1 MNEPHLF
8 PEEKVCKKA
17 LPFLFLLGFLVILF
31 FCSKI
36 MGGCEPPGGRDGSP
50 VLFGTIVNFL
60 LLIINPAL
68 FCVFEVAQLINDRIN
83 GCRVESIFFF
93 HMIMAGLPVVSFGLG
108 RWCWYAATSKKQPL
122 NRVEPPAEAEEDE
135 LSSDFPQNRTK
146 PVQRFFRD
154 LAIFTLIFLALAPF
168 HSNLLEAPSKL
179 VENARVYLFSHNLQN
194 KPNSYQA
201 FYDKLRLADSYANL
215 GQYEK
220 SFQIFNALID
230 ETVKDKRLFRLSDI
244 YGRILYTDHNNTISP
259 SKWIELTS
267 YADSKLEAICQGIKP
282 TTNPDGSW
290 NKSKNGSLSEEPKGA
305 QRCLIRTYTKH
316 KCNLQAQKWI
326 DSKYNLQRKL
336 LGGGIENLQS
346 LASARRWD
354 RSQLEPLDIYNPFT
368 GPQMHLALLECRT
381 AEPTEKSWS
390 EHFRKRSIQDT
401 LTELG
406 QLDGTRITVRYLPES
421 AGYHGDYYERKE
433 QLLKELNQAEQ
444 SSNYAVA
451 RDKAREIA
459 RFIHRHY
466 DSVSKEA
473 AAYYNRMIKLESLAP
488 QSKQAELQDLMEAAE
503 SNQICGNS
511 APAQDYLARAHTLK
525 TSLLVKRYPGLARD
539 LNNRALLLLRLNRI
553 PEARLLYEQAL
564 QIDKECWGAQN
575 KAIAVYLNNLGHICS
590 DMKDYDQAEK
600 YFQQA
605 LQIDERETC
614 DKLDLGSDY
623 ENLGRLA
630 STRGKKDLALK
641 NLTTA
646 RNLKSQVLGPD
657 SIEVVDLQK
666 AITAL

>member
-1 MNEPHLF
+1 M
-8 PEEKVCKKA
+8 
-17 LPFLFLLGFLVILF
+17 FLLGFLVILF

-36 MGGCEPPGGRDGSP
+36 IGGCQPPGGRDGSS
-50 VLFGTIVNFL
+50 VLFGTIINFL

-68 FCVFEVAQLINDRIN
+68 FCVFEAASLINEIYR
-83 GCRVESIFFF
+83 GGAAGSVFFF
-93 HMIMAGLPVVSFGLG
+93 HMITAGLPVVSFGLG
-108 RWCWYAATSKKQPL
+108 KWCFHTATSKKQPL
-122 NRVEPPAEAEEDE
+122 HKVEPYYEEDDE
-135 LSSDFPQNRTK
+135 LRSDLPQNGTK

-154 LAIFTLIFLALAPF
+154 LAIFTLIFLALVPF

-179 VENARVYLFSHNLQN
+179 VENARVYLFSHNLLN
-194 KPNSYQA
+194 NPDSYQA
-201 FYDKLRLADSYANL
+201 FYDELRLAESYANL
-215 GQYEK
+215 GQYER
-220 SFQIFNALID
+220 SFQIVNSQLN
-230 ETVKDKRLFRLSDI
+230 ETAKDKRLFHLTDI
-244 YGRILYTDHNNTISP
+244 YARILYTDHTNTISP

-290 NKSKNGSLSEEPKGA
+290 NKSKNESLSEEPKGA

-336 LGGGIENLQS
+336 LGAGIENLQS

-381 AEPTEKSWS
+381 AEPTEKSLS
-390 EHFRKRSIQDT
+390 EYFRKRDLQDT

-406 QLDGTRITVRYLPES
+406 KLDGTRITVRYLPES
-421 AGYHGDYYERKE
+421 AGYHGDYYKRKE

-444 SSNYAVA
+444 SSNYAIA
-451 RDKAREIA
+451 RDKARDIA
-459 RFIHRHY
+459 RFIHRHH

-473 AAYYNRMIKLESLAP
+473 AAYYNLLLKLERLAP
-488 QSKQAELQDLMEAAE
+488 ESKQAELQDLMEAAE

-511 APAQDYLARAHTLK
+511 ALAQDYLTRAQTIK
-525 TSLLVKRYPGLARD
+525 SALLGEHYPGLARD

-553 PEARLLYEQAL
+553 PEARSLYEQAL

-605 LQIDERETC
+605 LQIDEREAC

>member
-1 MNEPHLF
+1 ML
-8 PEEKVCKKA
+8 
-17 LPFLFLLGFLVILF
+17 LLGFLVILF
-31 FCSKI
+31 FCSKTI
-36 MGGCEPPGGRDGSP
+36 GGCEPPGGRDGSP

-68 FCVFEVAQLINDRIN
+68 FCVFEAASLINDI
-83 GCRVESIFFF
+83 CRGDAVGSIFFF

-108 RWCWYAATSKKQPL
+108 RWCWYAATNKKQPL
-122 NRVEPPAEAEEDE
+122 NRVEPTTEVEEDE
-135 LSSDFPQNRTK
+135 LSSDLPQNETK

-168 HSNLLEAPSKL
+168 HSNLLEAPKKL

-194 KPNSYQA
+194 KPNSYQT

-267 YADSKLEAICQGIKP
+267 YADSKLEAICRDIRP
-282 TTNPDGSW
+282 ATNPDGSW
-290 NKSKNGSLSEEPKGA
+290 NKSKHSMPEEPIIA
-305 QRCLIRTYTKH
+305 QRCLIRTYIKH
-316 KCNLQAQKWI
+316 NCNLQAQEWI
-326 DSKYNLQRKL
+326 NSKYNLQRKL
-336 LGGGIENLQS
+336 IGANIETLQS
-346 LASARRWD
+346 LSATARGEL
-354 RSQLEPLDIYNPFT
+354 SQLPPPDNSNLLPDLQKEI
-368 GPQMHLALLECRT
+368 ALLEGAT
-381 AEPTEKSWS
+381 AEPNENSLSEYVRKSNL
-390 EHFRKRSIQDT
+390 QDT

-406 QLDGTRITVRYLPES
+406 KLDGTRITVRFLPE
-421 AGYHGDYYERKE
+421 AARYAKDYDEKKE
-433 QLLKELNQAEQ
+433 QLLKQLNQAEQ
-444 SSNYAVA
+444 SGNHAVA

-459 RFIHRHY
+459 RFILRPY

-473 AAYYNRMIKLESLAP
+473 ATYYNRMIKLESLAP
-488 QSKQAELQDLMEAAE
+488 QSKQLELQDLMEAAE

-511 APAQDYLARAHTLK
+511 ALAQDYLTRAQTIK
-525 TSLLVKRYPGLARD
+525 SALLGEHYPGLARD
-539 LNNRALLLLRLNRI
+539 LNNRALLLFRLSRL
-553 PEARLLYEQAL
+553 PEARVLYEQAL
-564 QIDKECWGAQN
+564 QIDKESWGGES

-630 STRGKKDLALK
+630 ISQGKKVLALK